1 LRATVPVVLGAWVTA
16 STAADAAGAAARA
29 DGPTMR
35 LGGKVHVDL
44 IRDFGRVDPG
54 SNATLRPSTIPVR
67 CPAAPGCGP
76 DGETIGSVRQSA
88 LELEAR
94 APTRL
99 GALRGELSAD
109 LFDVPGGETRAR
121 LLNAWISLGAFGAGQ
136 YYSLFMDIDTFPSVL
151 DYWGPNGMI
160 FLRTPQL
167 RWTHAVSGTLGVA
180 LSVESPA
187 AAIDPGKASLL
198 DPALEAAARA
208 RRPDLVAKATLEGAP
223 GRLGVAGVLRQID
236 YEGAG
241 SSGQVRRGSETGWGL
256 NVNGF
261 ANVAGRDRVV
271 AQLAFGEG
279 IASYVNDGG
288 VDLAL
293 DRRLRVAPV
302 RSAAGYAYYE
312 RRWNATWSSAI
323 GASLHR
329 QEPLAG
335 QFRTAFRR
343 GAYGSANVTWAPLEA
358 LTVGVE
364 LLWGE
369 HVQADG
375 ASADDLRLQFSTIYR
390 F

>member
-1 LRATVPVVLGAWVTA
+1 VL
-16 STAADAAGAAARA
+16 TAAAASGTAPA
-29 DGPTMR
+29 DGPTVR

-44 IRDFGRVDPG
+44 IRDFRRVDPA

-67 CPAAPGCGP
+67 CPVAPGCGP

-88 LELEAR
+88 LELEAL
-94 APTRL
+94 APTRS
-99 GALRGELSAD
+99 GTLRGELSAD
-109 LFDVPGGETRAR
+109 LFDVPGGTTRAR
-121 LLNAWISLGAFGAGQ
+121 LLNAWVSLGGLGVGQ
-136 YYSLFMDIDTFPSVL
+136 YYSLFMDIDTFPSIL

-167 RWTHAVSGTLGVA
+167 RWSHAVTEALGVA
-180 LSVESPA
+180 LAVESPA

-198 DPALEAAARA
+198 DPALEASARA
-208 RRPDLVAKATLEGAP
+208 RRPDLVAKATVEGTP
-223 GRLGVAGVLRQID
+223 GRISVAGVLRQIV
-236 YEGAG
+236 YEGTG
-241 SSGQVRRGSETGWGL
+241 SSGQVRSGTETGWGL
-256 NVNGF
+256 NVNGY
-261 ANVAGRDRVV
+261 AHVVGRDRVV
-271 AQLAFGEG
+271 AQLAVGDG

-293 DRRLRVAPV
+293 DRRLRVVPV
-302 RSAAGYAYYE
+302 RSAAGYGYYE
-312 RRWNATWSSAI
+312 RRWSERWSSAF

-329 QEPLAG
+329 QEPLEG

-343 GAYGSANVTWAPLEA
+343 GAYASANLLWTPLET
-358 LTVGVE
+358 LTVGAE

-375 ASADDLRLQFSTIYR
+375 ARADDLRVQLSTIYR

>member
-1 LRATVPVVLGAWVTA
+1 MMLCAWVAA
-16 STAADAAGAAARA
+16 SAVADANGAE
-29 DGPTMR
+29 DGEGPTVR

-44 IRDFGRVDPG
+44 IRDFRRVDPS

-67 CPAAPGCGP
+67 CPLAPGCGP
-76 DGETIGSVRQSA
+76 DGETIGSLRQSA
-88 LELEAR
+88 LELVAG

-99 GALRGELSAD
+99 GPLRGEVSAD
-109 LFDVPGGETRAR
+109 LFAVAGGATRAR
-121 LLNAWISLGAFGAGQ
+121 LLNARVSLGAFGAGQ
-136 YYSLFMDIDTFPSVL
+136 YYSLFMDIDTFPNIL

-167 RWTHAVSGTLGVA
+167 RWTHAASDALGLAV
-180 LSVESPA
+180 SVEAPA
-187 AAIDPGKASLL
+187 AAIDAGKAMLL
-198 DPALEAAARA
+198 DPALEASARA
-208 RRPDLVAKATLEGAP
+208 RRPDLVAKATLDAAP
-223 GRLGVAGVLRQID
+223 GRLSAAAVLRQIAYKGTGTD
-236 YEGAG
+236 GALA
-241 SSGQVRRGSETGWGL
+241 SGVRTGWGV
-256 NVNGF
+256 NVNGY
-261 ANVAGRDRVV
+261 ANVRGRDRVV

-302 RSAAGYAYYE
+302 RSRAGYAYYE
-312 RRWNATWSSAI
+312 RRWSAAWSSAI
-323 GASLHR
+323 GASMHR

-343 GAYGSANVTWAPLEA
+343 GAYASANLLWTPFDA
-358 LTVGVE
+358 LTLGAE

-375 ASADDLRLQFSTIYR
+375 ARADDVRLQVSSLYR